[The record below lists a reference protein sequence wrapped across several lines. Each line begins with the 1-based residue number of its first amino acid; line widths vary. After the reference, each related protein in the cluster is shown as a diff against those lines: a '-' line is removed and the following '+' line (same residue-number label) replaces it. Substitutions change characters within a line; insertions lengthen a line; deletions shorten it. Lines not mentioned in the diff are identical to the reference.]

1 MENESNFFI
10 LVTNYNL
17 LSLQLTSTV
26 TVPAR
31 RKSFDEQEQ
40 IMRRKLGSE
49 LTNRSSKCQ
58 SVIMLSPSSQP
69 SDDENKIPVAS
80 PALLIKVNEIVCFAL
95 ILHEMV
101 CCTAG
106 RKNILFLKL
115 LFFIYIREFSV
126 CFIVYA

>member
-10 LVTNYNL
+10 LVTNDNL

-26 TVPAR
+26 TVPVR

-69 SDDENKIPVAS
+69 SDDEKKIPVAS
-80 PALLIKVNEIVCFAL
+80 PALIKVNEMVCFAL

-101 CCTAG
+101 CCAAG
-106 RKNILFLKL
+106 QGK
-115 LFFIYIREFSV
+115 IYCS
-126 CFIVYA
+126 